1 MEDPTVIGKRSREEY
16 DSAVPEE
23 SDSPAVKR
31 LREDLLGGSDDEGE
45 FCEASEDLDSF
56 VKSFQEEIT
65 ASPAAGVDPV
75 SDSGETR
82 PDLGYL
88 LEASDDEL
96 GLPPTTAVSGS
107 EPRAEL
113 DRVES
118 ESSGLGCEIWDIP
131 SYDPFGFGFGEVEAD
146 YGAGGGEYAALDGL
160 FDHSDL
166 GFGSG
171 DFEYRTESLPAQ

>member
-1 MEDPTVIGKRSREEY
+1 MEDSAVIGKRSREEY
-16 DSAVPEE
+16 DSAVPDE

-31 LREDLLGGSDDEGE
+31 LKEDLLGGSDDEGE

-65 ASPAAGVDPV
+65 ASPAAGVDPA
-75 SDSGETR
+75 SDCSETR

-96 GLPPTTAVSGS
+96 GLPPTTVVSGS
-107 EPRAEL
+107 EPRPEF

-118 ESSGLGCEIWDIP
+118 ESSELIWDLP
-131 SYDPFGFGFGEVEAD
+131 SYDPFGFGFGEVGAD

-171 DFEYRTESLPAQ
+171 DFEYRAESLPAQ